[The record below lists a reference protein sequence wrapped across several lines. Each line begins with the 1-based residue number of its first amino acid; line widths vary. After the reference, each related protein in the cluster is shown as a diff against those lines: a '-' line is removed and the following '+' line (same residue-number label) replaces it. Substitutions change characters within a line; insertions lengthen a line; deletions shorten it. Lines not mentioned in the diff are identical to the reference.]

1 MEEKVIKVFAGVAL
15 VSALTFGVAVKGTA
29 LYKEVKYNNT
39 QINYNGMFYDL
50 GDLYLISSENEK
62 ELCYLIEI
70 DSQTKTSVTVGI
82 KVESGEPLLGI
93 SQSTLKT
100 YGYISVKTDKLV
112 VIRGLEAQFGYNVEK
127 IKDFIPYEIAE
138 ENNFKFSEEE
148 FENLVPDI
156 NNKQR

>member
-1 MEEKVIKVFAGVAL
+1 
-15 VSALTFGVAVKGTA
+15 
-29 LYKEVKYNNT
+29 
-39 QINYNGMFYDL
+39 MFYDL

-62 ELCYLIEI
+62 ELCYLKEI

-93 SQSTLKT
+93 NQSTLKT

>member
-1 MEEKVIKVFAGVAL
+1 M
-15 VSALTFGVAVKGTA
+15 
-29 LYKEVKYNNT
+29 
-39 QINYNGMFYDL
+39 
-50 GDLYLISSENEK
+50 
-62 ELCYLIEI
+62 
-70 DSQTKTSVTVGI
+70 
-82 KVESGEPLLGI
+82 
-93 SQSTLKT
+93 
-100 YGYISVKTDKLV
+100 KTDKLV